1 MTKMTRKTTS
11 LEKKVFLFLN
21 DLRDSGI
28 TNMFGA
34 RPYVMEAFTL
44 DKREAGDLLM
54 LWMKNFNSEANYE
67 TIKADD

>member
-1 MTKMTRKTTS
+1 MTRKTTS
-11 LEKKVFLFLN
+11 QEKKVFLFLN

-34 RPYVMEAFTL
+34 RPYVVEAFGIPP
-44 DKREAGDLLM
+44 KKAGELLT

-67 TIKADD
+67 TVKVND

>member
-1 MTKMTRKTTS
+1 MTRKTTS

-34 RPYVMEAFTL
+34 RPYVVEAF
-44 DKREAGDLLM
+44 G
-54 LWMKNFNSEANYE
+54 
-67 TIKADD
+67 IP